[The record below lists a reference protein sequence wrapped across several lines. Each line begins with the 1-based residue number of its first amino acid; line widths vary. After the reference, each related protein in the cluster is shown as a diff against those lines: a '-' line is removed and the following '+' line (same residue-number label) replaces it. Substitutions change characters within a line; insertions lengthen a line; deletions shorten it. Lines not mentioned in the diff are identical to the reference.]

1 MATETPQ
8 ISQDLII
15 HNPGQVVKALVP
27 DVGNFMTDL
36 DSSILEAEE
45 APMGRL
51 FEFIQNILREQGQAH
66 LSHLEHLMGYFQER
80 EEATRFALGLAHDDM
95 DRRVRL
101 LEDTLTRQMA
111 EGSIGTEDGPQA
123 MDFEYTKLT
132 ILPPPAQLSIPIMMA
147 VSERRFT
154 GRKVPT
160 DLMWSL
166 DKVRKIRKRRDLS
179 PTKRAHPAISR
190 GNTPTPETPRNPFR
204 IAAVPD
210 LRPVEPL
217 PIRPYNTPVAAY
229 KGTPFHNIRGPGE
242 VPPPGDGQNVEWE
255 RLTQVEE
262 ENLGEEFGGRQQQE
276 EAGVGGGGGQAPPRG
291 RSGAGAPDPGDDDSD
306 SSDDEP
312 RDWNDRRERRQWL
325 KRRDRRLLRTIRDL
339 FDPSRPVGLSA
350 TIPARLPPKKS
361 IAPEPFKGELDDLDR
376 FIRALEGVFELDKA
390 HYVSDMDKISVTA
403 CYPIYEDT
411 FSKTHSSTKQRRS
424 PVTISYTSSLLR
436 DRASKWYE
444 TIHAHVNEEA
454 AKRLGLPFDS
464 NSPWRK
470 WTHFLSSMTSSFGGS
485 LTREK
490 AVGEWRSLK
499 HVAGKIDEFIDKSI
513 ELVMRTG
520 YTDEAS
526 IKDHILQCLHRDL
539 YREWARVLDQLK

>member
-1 MATETPQ
+1 MASSSTPALPAPPSRLLLEWKNRDAP

-132 ILPPPAQLSIPIMMA
+132 ILPPPAQLSIPIMTA

-204 IAAVPD
+204 TAAVPD

-262 ENLGEEFGGRQQQE
+262 ENLGEEFGGRQQEE

-325 KRRDRRLLRTIRDL
+325 KRRDRRLLRTIRDF
-339 FDPSRPVGLSA
+339 FDLSRPVGLSA

-361 IAPEPFKGELDDLDR
+361 IAPEPFKGEPDDLDR

-390 HYVSDMDKISVTA
+390 HYVSDMDK
-403 CYPIYEDT
+403 
-411 FSKTHSSTKQRRS
+411 
-424 PVTISYTSSLLR
+424 ISYTSSLLR

-454 AKRLGLPFDS
+454 AKRLGLSFDS
-464 NSPWRK
+464 NSPCRK
-470 WTHFLSSMTSSFGGS
+470 WSHFL
-485 LTREK
+485 
-490 AVGEWRSLK
+490 
-499 HVAGKIDEFIDKSI
+499 GKIDEFIDKSI

-539 YREWARVLDQLK
+539 YREWAKVLDQLK